1 MQAVA
6 QVAQQLGEEQQL
18 RGSVCDRLE
27 TGPCC
32 GGLPHLT
39 TAQHPHRIRYTL
51 TASGT
56 ETPFSAVFRRFFA
69 VFRRFFAFVL
79 VAFV

>member
-1 MQAVA
+1 VVVVQAVA
-6 QVAQQLGEEQQL
+6 QVAQQLGEEQLL

-39 TAQHPHRIRYTL
+39 TAQHPHRILYTL

-56 ETPFSAVFRRFFA
+56 ETPFFA

-79 VAFV
+79 DGFV